1 MNVNSFQIPDT
12 YVEYLVEFSTSL
24 QVFGPHS
31 NSITFVGFV
40 IKLNIYQVIIFA
52 RGISCSEAVRF
63 VGRSPGCIN
72 FATLIR
78 WFMAAIFTFVFGV
91 WVESTRNLKY

>member
-1 MNVNSFQIPDT
+1 MDSF
-12 YVEYLVEFSTSL
+12 YY
-24 QVFGPHS
+24 S
-31 NSITFVGFV
+31 NSKIVRYSELHRNLVTFVGF
-40 IKLNIYQVIIFA
+40 ITKLNIYQVIIFA
-52 RGISCSEAVRF
+52 KGISCSEAVRF

-91 WVESTRNLKY
+91 WVESTRNLEMLK